1 MVCYLLGIENEKQLG
16 THPLRGAIFENLA
29 VLEFLKNRFNSG
41 KDSNL
46 YFYRDQS
53 QREVDI
59 VQEFGNCYH
68 AYEVKSAKAF
78 HTSFLDTLKY
88 LKSVMKDDSLVKT
101 QVIYDGEM
109 ELDSPKNGM
118 INIRNINS
126 TA

>member
-1 MVCYLLGIENEKQLG
+1 LNGIETEQQLA
-16 THPLRGAIFENLA
+16 THPLRGAIFENLV

-59 VQEFGNCYH
+59 VQEFGNKYH

-78 HTSFLDTLKY
+78 HANFLDTLKY
-88 LKSVMKDDSLVKT
+88 LKSVMGNDSLVKT
-101 QVIYDGEM
+101 QVIYDGDI
-109 ELDSPKNGM
+109 ELNIPENGM
-118 INIRNINS
+118 VNIRNIF
-126 TA
+126 